1 MCDYTIGITRDD
13 VPVMRSACLRFV
25 LFSSS
30 GVRGRRTN
38 ASHAVHAVRVART
51 STSDAG
57 SLPAVAICSAT
68 LATAADSN
76 GSASVMAEHIPAPRA
91 LIVLLARNL
100 HSIR

>member
-1 MCDYTIGITRDD
+1 MLILKRVFRACSAAEIC
-13 VPVMRSACLRFV
+13 VPSSHGVCRAC
-25 LFSSS
+25 
-30 GVRGRRTN
+30 RRRCRAN

-51 STSDAG
+51 GAADAG
-57 SLPAVAICSAT
+57 SLPVVAICSAT